1 MSPRP
6 KLSQAVCAV
15 GSRAPALA
23 GQHRQGPKCSPGPAP
38 RKRPVVFAGA
48 KTSEPLDPYSL
59 CLGQLCLPGL
69 REAPLVQRG
78 DSMAKPCKGGLT
90 ALNCLDDTSCQVW
103 DLVAGCP
110 QSLSRRSPT
119 APFAQGSRLCCS
131 AYNRPP
137 PVDNKKLPRWGSFFA
152 FISVLS
158 SSAGAQ
164 FGCPDTGPA
173 QKKSLCPR

>member
-1 MSPRP
+1 MLRRWRASTGRD
-6 KLSQAVCAV
+6 LDAVFTQCH
-15 GSRAPALA
+15 GKGR
-23 GQHRQGPKCSPGPAP
+23 
-38 RKRPVVFAGA
+38 
-48 KTSEPLDPYSL
+48 
-59 CLGQLCLPGL
+59 LCLPGL
-69 REAPLVQRG
+69 RPAHNRPWLYCPARERNMAVRPPDRRHSAAPLVQRG

-131 AYNRPP
+131 AYNQPP
-137 PVDNKKLPRWGSFFA
+137 PVDNKKNSPDGGVFL
-152 FISVLS
+152 LS
-158 SSAGAQ
+158 SQ
-164 FGCPDTGPA
+164 FYHPARKRSLAVRPTGPA